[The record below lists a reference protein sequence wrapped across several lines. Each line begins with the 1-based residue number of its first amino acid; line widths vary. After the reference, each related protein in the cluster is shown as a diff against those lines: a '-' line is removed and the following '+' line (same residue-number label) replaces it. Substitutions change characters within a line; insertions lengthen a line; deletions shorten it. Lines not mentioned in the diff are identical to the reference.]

1 MKRQITIKEIAEM
14 AKVNPSTVSRVLNG
28 DKKYSI
34 TNEVRSRIL
43 ELADRFSYAPQGTA
57 RSLACRQSFNIAIIL
72 DRVENDMA
80 SSAGAILL
88 GSLCRE
94 ITRKNYKAILLPAS
108 GKDIDAEVLHC
119 IRSSNADA
127 YFIGGLMA
135 GNKTWTELEK
145 TRTPAVTF
153 LGDTIFGDDIPN
165 IDVVSLDVE
174 TGYRELF
181 RELSARHFRHMALFF
196 LEEHQ
201 LATRRYPAALLAKE
215 YGIDISEH
223 IPFQCPVAD
232 FKIRHSARKT
242 ALAAMDRL
250 RRQELI
256 LCSNDLTALG
266 VCDAL
271 EDCGIRPGIDIS
283 VVGFDNLE
291 AQPTYRAP
299 ANDRDLPVLAT
310 IDTHLAEA
318 GAVIADLLLK
328 RIRENRMTKEKLSV
342 KSTFIPR
349 GTLGF
354 PKRNE
359 TDGIL
364 RKSVS
369 LSKNEFTLSQEPY
382 IRKESLS

>member
-28 DKKYSI
+28 NKKYSI
-34 TNEVRSRIL
+34 TSSVRSRIL
-43 ELADRFSYAPQGTA
+43 ELADRYSYAPQGTA

-88 GSLCRE
+88 GSICRE
-94 ITRKNYKAILLPAS
+94 VTKQNYKAILLPAS

-135 GNKTWTELEK
+135 GNKTWAELEK
-145 TRTPAVTF
+145 SKTPAVTF

-165 IDVVSLDVE
+165 IDVVALDVE
-174 TGYRELF
+174 SGYRELF
-181 RELSARHFRHMALFF
+181 RELSARNFRHMALFF
-196 LEEHQ
+196 LKEHK
-201 LATRRYPAALLAKE
+201 LATKRYPAALLAKE
-215 YGIDISEH
+215 YGIEIEEE
-223 IPFQCPVAD
+223 IPFNCPVSD
-232 FKIRHSARKT
+232 FKIRHTARET
-242 ALAAMDRL
+242 AHAAMDRL
-250 RRQELI
+250 RKQELI
-256 LCSNDLTALG
+256 LCSNDLAALG

-271 EDCGIRPGIDIS
+271 NACGIRPGIDIS

-291 AQPTYRAP
+291 VQSTYRAP
-299 ANDRDLPVLAT
+299 TDDRELPSLAT

-318 GAVIADLLLK
+318 GRVIVNLLLK
-328 RIRENRMTKEKLSV
+328 RIRENRTEKEKLSI

-349 GTLGF
+349 ETLGF
-354 PKRNE
+354 PKQNE

-364 RKSVS
+364 RKSARHSQDEFS
-369 LSKNEFTLSQEPY
+369 LLQEPH

>member
-43 ELADRFSYAPQGTA
+43 ELADRYSYAPQGTA
-57 RSLACRQSFNIAIIL
+57 RSLACRQTFNIAIIL

-80 SSAGAILL
+80 SSAGALLL
-88 GSLCRE
+88 GSICRE
-94 ITRKNYKAILLPAS
+94 ITKQNYKAILLPAS

-135 GNKTWTELEK
+135 GNKTWNELEK
-145 TRTPAVTF
+145 SKTPAATF
-153 LGDTIFGDDIPN
+153 LGDTITGENMPN
-165 IDVVSLDVE
+165 IDVVTLDVE
-174 TGYRELF
+174 SGYRELF
-181 RELSARHFRHMALFF
+181 RELSDRHFRSTALFF
-196 LEEHQ
+196 LEEHKQ
-201 LATRRYPAALLAKE
+201 VTKRYPAALLAKE
-215 YGIDISEH
+215 YGLEISED
-223 IPFQCPVAD
+223 IPFKCPVVD

-250 RRQELI
+250 QHQEVI
-256 LCSNDLTALG
+256 LCSSDLAAMG

-271 EDCGIRPGIDIS
+271 EECGIRPGVDIS

-291 AQPTYRAP
+291 IQSTYRAP
-299 ANDRDLPVLAT
+299 EDDQELPELAT
-310 IDTHLAEA
+310 IDTHLAKA
-318 GAVIADLLLK
+318 GNLIVNLLLK
-328 RIRENRMTKEKLSV
+328 RIRENRIEKETLSV

-349 GTLGF
+349 RTLGF
-354 PKRNE
+354 PK
-359 TDGIL
+359 TSASSGIS
-364 RKSVS
+364 RKSSHV
-369 LSKNEFTLSQEPY
+369 KNEKSMIQEPH